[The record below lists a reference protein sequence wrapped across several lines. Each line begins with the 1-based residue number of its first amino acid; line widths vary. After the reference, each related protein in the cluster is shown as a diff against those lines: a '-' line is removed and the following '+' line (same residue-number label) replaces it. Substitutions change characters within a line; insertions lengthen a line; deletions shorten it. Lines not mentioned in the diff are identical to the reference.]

1 MERCTFLCGE
11 TTWAWWHTCCWS
23 SSWELQSDHRLRGR
37 KRKNMVVCGLVKWSK
52 TTPSDTFP
60 PEATPGPL
68 ILSKLCTSC
77 WLSIQIHELEPWRMD
92 AILIQTTTD
101 EWGPGQDVPV
111 VKGDSC
117 RAWWPESIP
126 RTHIVGGENQLF
138 KVVFDLCWWHTYI
151 YTYVHARG
159 WWRILLIPAGAAGS
173 LWAGDQPSLHKF
185 QDRGR
190 A

>member
-37 KRKNMVVCGLVKWSK
+37 KRKTLVGCGLVKPSK

-68 ILSKLCTSC
+68 ILSKRSTSC
-77 WLSIQIHELEPWRMD
+77 WLSIQIHELERWRME

-101 EWGPGQDVPV
+101 EWGTGHMSQWL
-111 VKGDSC
+111 
-117 RAWWPESIP
+117 RATAAGPDDLSPSLEPTLWEE
-126 RTHIVGGENQLF
+126 RTNFSKLSLTSVDDIHTYTHTYTQGGGGEYF
-138 KVVFDLCWWHTYI
+138 
-151 YTYVHARG
+151 
-159 WWRILLIPAGAAGS
+159 
-173 LWAGDQPSLHKF
+173 
-185 QDRGR
+185 
-190 A
+190 